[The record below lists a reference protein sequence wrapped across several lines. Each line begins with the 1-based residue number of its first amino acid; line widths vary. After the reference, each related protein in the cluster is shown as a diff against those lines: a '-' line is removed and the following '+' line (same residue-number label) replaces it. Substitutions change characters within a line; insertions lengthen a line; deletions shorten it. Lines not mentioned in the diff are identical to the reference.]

1 MSLNTEHLQR
11 CVQTLESALVLLEQ
25 SPSDSIEYEVFRNA
39 VVKGFEL
46 TLETSVKLL
55 RKTLK
60 LYFSSSKAVD
70 QLTFKDAFR
79 HAAKHD
85 LLTGEEVER
94 WFIYRDNSNNT
105 AHDYGERFAETTLV
119 LMPGFVEDAKR
130 LEERLARGAD

>member
-46 TLETSVKLL
+46 ALETSAKLL

-60 LYFSSSKAVD
+60 HYFSSPKAVD
-70 QLTFKDAFR
+70 QLTFKDVFR
-79 HAAKHD
+79 HAAKHS
-85 LLTGEEVER
+85 LLTTGEVER
-94 WFIYRDNSNNT
+94 WLIYRDNRNDT

-119 LMPGFVEDAKR
+119 LMPGFVEDAKH